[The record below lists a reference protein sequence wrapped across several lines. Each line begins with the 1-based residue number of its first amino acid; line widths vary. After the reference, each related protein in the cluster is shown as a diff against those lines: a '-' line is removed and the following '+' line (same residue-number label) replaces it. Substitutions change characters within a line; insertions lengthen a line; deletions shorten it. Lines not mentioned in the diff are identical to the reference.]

1 MSSADGSP
9 RSRSPKGEKA
19 KGSAPDVSAAA
30 ADDPD
35 SWTEQILDA
44 IETKMDKKNNDFKEN
59 VKKVVNSLVGKQI
72 ERLGTKIDHNR
83 KNHKY

>member
-19 KGSAPDVSAAA
+19 KGSPPNASAAA
-30 ADDPD
+30 ANDPD
-35 SWTEQILDA
+35 SWAEQIRDA
-44 IETKMDKKNNDFKEN
+44 IGPKMDEKNNDFKEY

-72 ERLGTKIDHNR
+72 E
-83 KNHKY
+83 